1 MKNKVLLL
9 AAVLTLTCAANSFA
23 GFTWIDTTTAGEAIL
38 GTAGTRPQL
47 KLKPSANVVVG
58 YDTVAATGIS
68 YAIGTFH
75 TTGTKS
81 FGTNSTDTNIYYFD
95 NAGAATPLANTKATA
110 TKPPDAPSTASSQV
124 AWPTG
129 WTAAK

>member
-1 MKNKVLLL
+1 MKSKVILI
-9 AAVLTLTCAANSFA
+9 AAALTLTCTANSFA
-23 GFTWIDTTTAGEAIL
+23 AFAWFDTSAAGEVTL

-47 KLKPSANVVVG
+47 KIKPSANVVIG
-58 YDTVAATGIS
+58 YDTVAATGVA
-68 YAIGTFH
+68 YALGTFH
-75 TTGTKS
+75 STGTKS

-95 NAGAATPLANTKATA
+95 NAGATTPIANTKATA
-110 TKPPDAPSTASSQV
+110 TKPPDSPTTSSSQV